1 MQDEQKSR
9 QALIEEI
16 HSLRTLT
23 AGNGMQEGALQAI
36 AERYRAMIEGI
47 GDGYN
52 EVDPEGNFT
61 FFNESFRRLMG
72 YDREAL
78 LGMNYRRC
86 TDRENAEKIFKA
98 YNNVFKTGD
107 PLDRFEW
114 DIIRKDGTRRHI
126 EVSVSLIKDPSGKA
140 TGFRSIVRDVTERKI
155 AQRAL
160 QESESNYRSIFDNS
174 IMGIYQNTPGG
185 RFIKANPACARIL
198 GYDSPEDIVNSI
210 VDIGRQIYTNP
221 EDCTRLIEKLNEN
234 GHATFETRIRRK
246 DGTAGWIL
254 NNVRLVRDREGE
266 VLYYEGLIQ
275 DIADLK
281 RVEKELQ
288 ETLRELES
296 RVRERTKDLE
306 ESNTTLRVLIN
317 RRAEDRKHLEERL
330 RMNVND
336 LILPIIEELKDGMPD
351 KKRSAY
357 LALLESNLKDITSPF
372 LSILHSADRNLTRR
386 EIQIAGMIRDGLKK
400 KEISELMGIRPA
412 TVDTHRN
419 HIRKKLGLIRGKSNL
434 RSYLLS
440 IR

>member
-1 MQDEQKSR
+1 MEDEQKSR

-16 HSLRTLT
+16 HSLRTLI

-36 AERYRAMIEGI
+36 EERYRAMIEGI

-52 EVDPEGNFT
+52 EVDPAGNFT
-61 FFNESFRRLMG
+61 FFNESFRRLIG
-72 YDREAL
+72 DEREAL

-140 TGFRSIVRDVTERKI
+140 TGFRSIVRDITERKI

-210 VDIGRQIYTNP
+210 VDIGRQIYTDP
-221 EDCTRLIEKLNEN
+221 EDCTRLIERLNEN
-234 GHATFETRIRRK
+234 GHATLETRIRRK

-254 NNVRLVRDREGE
+254 NNVRLVRDGEGE

-281 RVEKELQ
+281 RVEKVLQ

-372 LSILHSADRNLTRR
+372 LNTLHSADRNLTRR

>member
-1 MQDEQKSR
+1 M
-9 QALIEEI
+9 
-16 HSLRTLT
+16 
-23 AGNGMQEGALQAI
+23 
-36 AERYRAMIEGI
+36 
-47 GDGYN
+47 
-52 EVDPEGNFT
+52 
-61 FFNESFRRLMG
+61 
-72 YDREAL
+72 
-78 LGMNYRRC
+78 
-86 TDRENAEKIFKA
+86 
-98 YNNVFKTGD
+98 
-107 PLDRFEW
+107 
-114 DIIRKDGTRRHI
+114 
-126 EVSVSLIKDPSGKA
+126 
-140 TGFRSIVRDVTERKI
+140 
-155 AQRAL
+155 
-160 QESESNYRSIFDNS
+160 
-174 IMGIYQNTPGG
+174 
-185 RFIKANPACARIL
+185 
-198 GYDSPEDIVNSI
+198 
-210 VDIGRQIYTNP
+210 
-221 EDCTRLIEKLNEN
+221 
-234 GHATFETRIRRK
+234 
-246 DGTAGWIL
+246 
-254 NNVRLVRDREGE
+254 RLVRDREGE
-266 VLYYEGLIQ
+266 VLYYEGIIQ

-372 LSILHSADRNLTRR
+372 LNTLHSADRNLTRR